1 MEEDT
6 CIQLLNKDMNE
17 CLDKGETSHGMDMF
31 LKVNAFRKA
40 ISKRKSDNE
49 RYRWDYQK
57 SGGKSQK
64 EITYI
69 TPIVCWY

>member
-31 LKVNAFRKA
+31 LKVNACRKA
-40 ISKRKSDNE
+40 ISERKSDNE
-49 RYRWDYQK
+49 RYR
-57 SGGKSQK
+57 
-64 EITYI
+64 
-69 TPIVCWY
+69 